1 MSAVKL
7 MPENDG
13 FECTR
18 CTRPS
23 VVPVFCPICYAAMS
37 RAHCCDLIVSL
48 FSHIVGENEY
58 AVEVIECSAPLRA
71 AAAGLATAETVARCC
86 FTPS

>member
-1 MSAVKL
+1 
-7 MPENDG
+7 MPENAP
-13 FECTR
+13 TAPLLQ
-18 CTRPS
+18 TPLL
-23 VVPVFCPICYAAMS
+23 FCPICYAAMS

-71 AAAGLATAETVARCC
+71 AAAAGLATAETVARCC